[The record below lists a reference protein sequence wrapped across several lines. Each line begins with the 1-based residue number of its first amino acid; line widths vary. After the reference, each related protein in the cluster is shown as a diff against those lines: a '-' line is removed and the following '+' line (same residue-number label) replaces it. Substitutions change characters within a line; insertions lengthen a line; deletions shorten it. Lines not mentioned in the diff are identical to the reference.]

1 MIIIVRSGGIIV
13 CSIGRL
19 GICDCDG
26 GGGGGGGRWVRG
38 IKRSVSA
45 SILWFDA
52 IRDTSMDDIL
62 VIRKLLC
69 SNLSDCT
76 FNLS

>member
-19 GICDCDG
+19 GRICDCD
-26 GGGGGGGRWVRG
+26 GGGGGGRWVRG

-45 SILWFDA
+45 SILSFDA
-52 IRDTSMDDIL
+52 IKDTSMDDIL

>member
-26 GGGGGGGRWVRG
+26 GGGGGGGR
-38 IKRSVSA
+38 
-45 SILWFDA
+45 
-52 IRDTSMDDIL
+52 
-62 VIRKLLC
+62 
-69 SNLSDCT
+69 
-76 FNLS
+76 